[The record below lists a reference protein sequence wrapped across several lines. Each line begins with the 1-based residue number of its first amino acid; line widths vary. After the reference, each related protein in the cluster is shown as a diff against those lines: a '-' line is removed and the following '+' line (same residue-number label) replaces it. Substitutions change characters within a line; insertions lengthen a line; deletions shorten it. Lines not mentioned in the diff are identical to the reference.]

1 VIVVAVV
8 TLVTVMI
15 LVTVVT
21 VVTVVTK
28 KLNLP
33 KTYLPTYLPVTVV
46 TIRTVVTVVTEVTK
60 KKFQQK
66 NVFTRRLFS
75 LKIPLSH
82 KKSPNLFTQ
91 RNHAISHKK
100 NRATSPQ
107 KKSQKL
113 KKNKSCNLGE

>member
-1 VIVVAVV
+1 MAVV

-46 TIRTVVTVVTEVTK
+46 AIRTVVTVVTEVTK
-60 KKFQQK
+60 KKISTKKCFHQK
-66 NVFTRRLFS
+66 TFFIKNTPFTQ
-75 LKIPLSH
+75 KIAQPLH
-82 KKSPNLFTQ
+82 TKKSRNL
-91 RNHAISHKK
+91 S
-100 NRATSPQ
+100 
-107 KKSQKL
+107 
-113 KKNKSCNLGE
+113 